1 MIKGLLLMLND
12 YGLPL
17 TLVSSSTYKA
27 FRTCSSKDSC
37 LSFLS
42 ERVVSCFLVKV
53 GAETAHCE
61 QRHLGHIQC
70 WPTIQQ

>member
-1 MIKGLLLMLND
+1 MD
-12 YGLPL
+12 YHLRLYHHFLQSG
-17 TLVSSSTYKA
+17 
-27 FRTCSSKDSC
+27 RTCRSKNS
-37 LSFLS
+37 LVSFLS

-70 WPTIQQ
+70 

>member
-1 MIKGLLLMLND
+1 MDYHLRLYLHLLTKRLERAV
-12 YGLPL
+12 L
-17 TLVSSSTYKA
+17 TDFFV
-27 FRTCSSKDSC
+27 
-37 LSFLS
+37 SFLS

-70 WPTIQQ
+70 

>member
-1 MIKGLLLMLND
+1 MNYHLRLYTYLLTKRLEHAVLKNS
-12 YGLPL
+12 
-17 TLVSSSTYKA
+17 LV
-27 FRTCSSKDSC
+27 
-37 LSFLS
+37 SFLS

-70 WPTIQQ
+70 

>member
-1 MIKGLLLMLND
+1 MINGLLLRLKD
-12 YGLPL
+12 YGLPF
-17 TLVSSSTYKA
+17 TLVLSFLTKRLEHA
-27 FRTCSSKDSC
+27 VLTNF
-37 LSFLS
+37 LVSFLS

-70 WPTIQQ
+70 